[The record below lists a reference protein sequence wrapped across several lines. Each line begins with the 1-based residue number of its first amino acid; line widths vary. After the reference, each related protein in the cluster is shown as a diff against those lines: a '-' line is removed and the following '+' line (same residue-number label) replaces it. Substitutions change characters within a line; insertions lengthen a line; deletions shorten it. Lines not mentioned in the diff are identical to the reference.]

1 MELATKTDAERMAEI
16 FAGFTGA
23 HGVYDG
29 VSDTPDDRGKRTGSR
44 IRTVHC
50 AATLADFEN
59 HLLGVSGLGIVPIR
73 ADSTASF
80 GALDV
85 DSYDLNLQEIA
96 SRIARLGL
104 PLVPCRSKSGGLH
117 CYLHVSEP
125 VPAKHVIERLRQY
138 RALLGFPADT
148 EVFPKQAILSEDSKG
163 SWINIP
169 YQNGLKSGRYAIAAN
184 GDALSITEWLA
195 LVIER
200 RVTPDDL
207 KKPLAAS
214 NELPDGPPCL
224 QSLVRGGFPAGCRNN
239 GLLALGTYARRAN
252 PDGWQGMVDSFNQK
266 YLQPPLLSAELVSI
280 IKSLR
285 KTDYSYRCSDSPL
298 AACCDKPTCIGRKYG
313 TGVSGNQLHIK
324 SLSKL
329 DVKPPVFFAL
339 TVWGNVRVDAKQLMD
354 PYKFSVAV
362 AEQAN
367 AAPPLPKLDKWREH
381 IHGLLQSAEVIP
393 APEDASEEGSII
405 EHIRSFCTG
414 RAQAEV
420 MDEILLNR
428 PFTEGRVTTFMSVS
442 LLAHMKRK
450 GIPVSEGRLYEVLR
464 GLGGSYPKDALRL
477 KGRRVRV
484 WTVPEFDQQSEP
496 FDLPRA
502 VAQGAQDAF

>member
-117 CYLHVSEP
+117 AFLHVTEP
-125 VPAKHVIERLRQY
+125 VPAKYIIDRLQEY
-138 RALLGFPADT
+138 RSLLGFPANT
-148 EVFPKQAILSEDSKG
+148 EIFPKQAFLDEDSSG
-163 SWINIP
+163 SWVNLP
-169 YQNGLKSGRYAIAAN
+169 YHNGLKSGRYAVAAN
-184 GDALSITEWLA
+184 GDALSFTEWLA
-195 LVIER
+195 LVAER
-200 RVTPDDL
+200 RVTPADL

-214 NELPDGPPCL
+214 GELPDAPPCL
-224 QSLVRGGFPAGCRNN
+224 MALVREGFPAGCRNN

-252 PDGWQGMVDSFNQK
+252 PDGWQEMVDSFNQK
-266 YLQPPLLSAELVSI
+266 YLQPPLLSDELVSI
-280 IKSLR
+280 VKSL
-285 KTDYSYRCSDSPL
+285 KKKDYSYKCSDSPL
-298 AACCDKPTCIGRKYG
+298 STRCDRSVCVGRKYG
-313 TGVSGNQLHIK
+313 VGSAGNLLRIE
-324 SLSKL
+324 SISKL
-329 DVKPPVFFAL
+329 DTQPPVFYCK
-339 TVWGNVRVDAKQLMD
+339 TPDGQVRVDAKQLAD
-354 PYKFSVAV
+354 PYKFGVAV
-362 AEQAN
+362 IEQVG
-367 AAPPLPKLDKWREH
+367 AAPALPKTAEWREH
-381 IHGLLQSAEVIP
+381 INALLKTAEIIA
-393 APEDASEEGSII
+393 APDDASEEGSILAYVQKW
-405 EHIRSFCTG
+405 CMG
-414 RAQAEV
+414 RAQAETRDELLLGRPLTEKGKTLFRS
-420 MDEILLNR
+420 MDLAAFLKRQGVAITTQRLWEILRGIGGQALPQAR
-428 PFTEGRVTTFMSVS
+428 IKGAVVRIW
-442 LLAHMKRK
+442 
-450 GIPVSEGRLYEVLR
+450 GIP
-464 GLGGSYPKDALRL
+464 A
-477 KGRRVRV
+477 
-484 WTVPEFDQQSEP
+484 FDQQTES
-496 FDLPRA
+496 FCMPRA